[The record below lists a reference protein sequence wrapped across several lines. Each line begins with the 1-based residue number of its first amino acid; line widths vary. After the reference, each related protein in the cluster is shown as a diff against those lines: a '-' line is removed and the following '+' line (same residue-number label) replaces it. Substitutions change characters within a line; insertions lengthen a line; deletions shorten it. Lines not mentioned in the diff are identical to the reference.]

1 MQQAHLPDNGDDRA
15 RQGDQRTLQTAGE
28 DQQQYEGDQQR
39 NTEVHH
45 HLDDAFD
52 QITHL
57 LGETDD
63 VDADVR
69 VLTLEFAADLLF
81 QQAGE
86 LAVIQLDQLALVLRI
101 GIEFL
106 QRHIDD
112 GGLEVVRHQT
122 ADFTGLEDVHPQVF
136 QILLGQ
142 IGGLVRY
149 RTAVEAVLGDL
160 GPAHVG
166 WPQRTQVGT
175 IDAGQEEH
183 LVVDPLQ
190 GFHVLGREDVAILD
204 GDGDPDGV
212 TQVRHVIPVL
222 DHVGDPGMLQ
232 RDHLVETGDRSYLGG
247 LKGHEQ
253 GNGCKQQ
260 QYHQPV
266 VEYQPLD
273 KRSGFLMMCG
283 HQNLLACNSY

>member
-1 MQQAHLPDNGDDRA
+1 GNQDRIGIQSVSQGMQQAHLPDDRDH
-15 RQGDQRTLQTAGE
+15 RTHQGNQRTLQAAGE
-28 DQQQYEGDQQR
+28 DQQQDEGDQQR

-52 QITHL
+52 QITYL
-57 LGETDD
+57 LGEADD
-63 VDADVR
+63 VNADVGI
-69 VLTLEFAADLLF
+69 LTLELVADLLF

-86 LAVIQLDQLALVLRI
+86 LAVIQLYQLALVLRI
-101 GIEFL
+101 GIGLL
-106 QRHIDD
+106 QRHLDD

-166 WPQRTQVGT
+166 CPQRTQVGT

-183 LVVDPLQ
+183 LVV
-190 GFHVLGREDVAILD
+190 
-204 GDGDPDGV
+204 
-212 TQVRHVIPVL
+212 
-222 DHVGDPGMLQ
+222 
-232 RDHLVETGDRSYLGG
+232 
-247 LKGHEQ
+247 
-253 GNGCKQQ
+253 
-260 QYHQPV
+260 
-266 VEYQPLD
+266 
-273 KRSGFLMMCG
+273 
-283 HQNLLACNSY
+283 